1 MTKIIHKYDNLMEVK
16 VINRPSKKVKSPYLA
31 DVLVNNKNEMAH
43 SPGLGLCG
51 FIATDS
57 IVAISTTDNP
67 KRNSKYT
74 VELVKVKNDD
84 NKNVWVGANPVTSN
98 LFFKKMV
105 EMNLL
110 KFLPKIE
117 PSCASSVSCGKQTS
131 NSNIC

>member
-57 IVAISTTDNP
+57 TVAISTTDNP
-67 KRNSKYT
+67 KRKSKYT
-74 VELVKVKNDD
+74 VEYKSKKGKNPIPFPHVVLKNKKKVYFRINYGFPACLAIKPIMKTLPQVKKV
-84 NKNVWVGANPVTSN
+84 PV
-98 LFFKKMV
+98 
-105 EMNLL
+105 
-110 KFLPKIE
+110 
-117 PSCASSVSCGKQTS
+117 
-131 NSNIC
+131 